1 MIALICAR
9 KNSKGVKKKNFQKI
23 GKLSLLQI
31 TALHAIKLKR
41 KKVISDVFISTDSA
55 LLANQAKK
63 IGVKVPFI
71 RPKRLSGDHVPELDV
86 WKHFLKNI
94 KLKNKEKDLMVLS
107 CTSPLR
113 QISDVEKGVKKFKKN
128 KLLNGMVAI
137 TETNHS
143 PYFNMVA
150 KSVNSN
156 TINKVIKAKI
166 HRRQDVPK
174 VYNITTVLY
183 LGKIKYILN
192 TNDFYK
198 KNIGYVEIS
207 KETSIDIDDNFD
219 LKLCRMLKND

>member
-1 MIALICAR
+1 
-9 KNSKGVKKKNFQKI
+9 
-23 GKLSLLQI
+23 
-31 TALHAIKLKR
+31 
-41 KKVISDVFISTDSA
+41 
-55 LLANQAKK
+55 
-63 IGVKVPFI
+63 
-71 RPKRLSGDHVPELDV
+71 
-86 WKHFLKNI
+86 
-94 KLKNKEKDLMVLS
+94 MVLS

-143 PYFNMVA
+143 PYFNMVS
-150 KSVNSN
+150 KSNNSN
-156 TINKVIKAKI
+156 FINKVIKAKI

-174 VYNITTVLY
+174 IYNITTVLY